1 MTLNKH
7 RPSIEGKIP
16 PQAIEVEEQLISIL
30 LTYPAAFKDYQEI
43 MRAAYFY
50 KHTHALVFNAIE
62 RVANA
67 SKIIDMV
74 STVQQLKK
82 DGKLKES
89 GGAYAMSQIT
99 NKQSFPDK
107 IPELIDEL
115 KSQYTKRK
123 CIEEGHRLIA
133 ESYDP
138 STNGA
143 NVISNISSNLVKL
156 DEETLEESTESIED
170 VFDNTIRAMRTAK
183 DKDGV
188 VGYPI
193 HIPKLNE
200 YLCGLQPGSVYVI
213 AARPSVGKS
222 ALAKSIVIGL
232 AKAKVKSKIFSL
244 EMTAQQLMIGVL
256 SELSGITNTNFTKGK
271 VEESEID
278 KLYAY
283 KKDILPYISIDDRSG
298 ITIQYMESK
307 IRKFVRDGGKVIILD
322 YLQLMKL
329 TSKDVRNKSREQE
342 VSFLTGNIKRI
353 AKQYK
358 VPVIELAQLSRDVE
372 KRGGDK
378 RPILS
383 DLRESGAI
391 EQDADVVILI
401 HRPEMHGIHVDGAGN
416 STKGIARL
424 ILAKNRFGER
434 EDVLVRFTGRT
445 TTYSKEETDED
456 LWEEEN
462 IDEGVDELNFLE

>member
-107 IPELIDEL
+107 IPELIGEL

-213 AARPSVGKS
+213 AAIATTDRMAFRQDLKRSCASVEAQPGLEHLTVGSSLASATNVPSNSNSS
-222 ALAKSIVIGL
+222 ALTRLVPASIPI
-232 AKAKVKSKIFSL
+232 SK
-244 EMTAQQLMIGVL
+244 G
-256 SELSGITNTNFTKGK
+256 ELVEGIN
-271 VEESEID
+271 
-278 KLYAY
+278 
-283 KKDILPYISIDDRSG
+283 
-298 ITIQYMESK
+298 
-307 IRKFVRDGGKVIILD
+307 
-322 YLQLMKL
+322 
-329 TSKDVRNKSREQE
+329 
-342 VSFLTGNIKRI
+342 
-353 AKQYK
+353 
-358 VPVIELAQLSRDVE
+358 
-372 KRGGDK
+372 
-378 RPILS
+378 
-383 DLRESGAI
+383 
-391 EQDADVVILI
+391 
-401 HRPEMHGIHVDGAGN
+401 
-416 STKGIARL
+416 
-424 ILAKNRFGER
+424 
-434 EDVLVRFTGRT
+434 
-445 TTYSKEETDED
+445 
-456 LWEEEN
+456 
-462 IDEGVDELNFLE
+462 